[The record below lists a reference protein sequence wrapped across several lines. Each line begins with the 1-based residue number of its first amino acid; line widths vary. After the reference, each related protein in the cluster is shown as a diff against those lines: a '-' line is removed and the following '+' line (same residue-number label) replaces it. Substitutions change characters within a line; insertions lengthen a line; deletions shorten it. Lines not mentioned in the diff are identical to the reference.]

1 MLNPMLSKPGM
12 TSRKDP
18 ITGDW
23 VLHNPKSGDI
33 TRVNLKGEI
42 APKAGMPDLVD
53 IKITD
58 YCPISSCAVR
68 ARCYMSSTTKG
79 KHARLC
85 DWTKGDEYQTKTP
98 VGLKAILDVLQKA
111 GATQIVYGGGEPTE
125 HPQIGVILKE
135 TKSKGFTTGVTTRN
149 YQLHSH
155 KDFTSNWS
163 AGICD
168 NLDSIAFSCN
178 SIADL
183 QQVSVVRDEM
193 AKLDKA
199 PVVYIQHI
207 LELTPQADLI
217 DFMDECKRLGLNYLT
232 LLGYKDFGFGAKVK
246 RPHHYDSSW
255 LKAAK
260 DSGLR
265 IGLDS
270 IAVRQWNEELVSMGI
285 KSDFLQARE
294 GAYSCYVDAVRAV
307 IAPSSFC
314 APEAE
319 VKIQRGFSSEWFL
332 KQFERF

>member
-1 MLNPMLSKPGM
+1 M
-12 TSRKDP
+12 
-18 ITGDW
+18 
-23 VLHNPKSGDI
+23 LHNPESGDI

-68 ARCYMSSTTKG
+68 SRCYMSSTTKG
-79 KHARLC
+79 KHARFY
-85 DWTKGDEYQTKTP
+85 DWDKGDDYQTDTP
-98 VGLKAILDVLQKA
+98 VRIGLVAILDVLKKA

-125 HPQIGVILKE
+125 HPRIRNILMN
-135 TKSKGFTTGVTTRN
+135 TKSNGFTTGITTRN

-155 KDFTSNWS
+155 KDFN
-163 AGICD
+163 GICA

-193 AKLDKA
+193 AKLEKA
-199 PVVYIQHI
+199 PAVYIQHI

-217 DFMDECKRLGLNYLT
+217 AFMDECKRLGLNYLT

-246 RPHHYDSSW
+246 RPHPYDSSW
-255 LKAAK
+255 LKSAK

-270 IAVRQWNEELVSMGI
+270 IAVRQWNEELVSMGV

-307 IAPSSFC
+307 VAPSSFC

-319 VKIQRGFSSEWFL
+319 VKIQQGFSSEWFL

>member
-18 ITGDW
+18 VTGDW
-23 VLHNPKSGDI
+23 VLHNPKSGYI
-33 TRVNLKGEI
+33 TRVNLKGEV

-79 KHARLC
+79 KHARIYNW
-85 DWTKGDEYQTKTP
+85 DKGDEYQTTTP
-98 VGLKAILDVLQKA
+98 VGIETVLEVLQKA

-125 HPQIGVILKE
+125 HPRIRNILMN
-135 TKSKGFTTGVTTRN
+135 TKSKGFTTGITTRN
-149 YQLHSH
+149 YQLHLH
-155 KDFTSNWS
+155 KDFGDPYY
-163 AGICD
+163 GICA

-193 AKLDKA
+193 AKLEKS
-199 PVVYIQHI
+199 PVVYIQNI
-207 LELTPQADLI
+207 LELTPQAELVA
-217 DFMDECKRLGLNYLT
+217 FMDECKRLGLNYLT

-246 RPHHYDSSW
+246 RPHPYDSSW

-270 IAVRQWNEELVSMGI
+270 IAVRQWNEELVSMGV
-285 KSDFLQARE
+285 KLDFLQARE

-307 IAPSSFC
+307 VAPSSFC

-319 VKIQRGFSSEWFL
+319 VKIQQGFNSDWFI